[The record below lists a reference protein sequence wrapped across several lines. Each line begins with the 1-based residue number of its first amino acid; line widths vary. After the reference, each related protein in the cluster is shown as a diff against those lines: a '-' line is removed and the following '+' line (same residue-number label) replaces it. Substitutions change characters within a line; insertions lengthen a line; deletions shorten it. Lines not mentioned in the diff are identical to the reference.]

1 MDQKWE
7 EKLNAGRMAI
17 KARAKQ
23 ARALLE
29 CAQSVSSLLD
39 VTFADREGHPSML
52 KSYRKSQLRDP
63 GSPYWQAICAGYAQA
78 VWNGHGLVHTD
89 VG

>member
-7 EKLNAGRMAI
+7 DKLNAGRMAI
-17 KARAKQ
+17 KSRAKQ
-23 ARALLE
+23 AREVEKNA
-29 CAQSVSSLLD
+29 AS
-39 VTFADREGHPSML
+39 REAAMARLAANSANVRMAAVHRRYQVENPRSA
-52 KSYRKSQLRDP
+52 
-63 GSPYWQAICAGYAQA
+63 YWQTIGAGYAQA

>member
-23 ARALLE
+23 AREEEKNAK
-29 CAQSVSSLLD
+29 ARD
-39 VTFADREGHPSML
+39 VLMG
-52 KSYRKSQLRDP
+52 QLAARSENKRMVEVHRRMQVENP
-63 GSPYWQAICAGYAQA
+63 RSAYWQTIGAGYAQA